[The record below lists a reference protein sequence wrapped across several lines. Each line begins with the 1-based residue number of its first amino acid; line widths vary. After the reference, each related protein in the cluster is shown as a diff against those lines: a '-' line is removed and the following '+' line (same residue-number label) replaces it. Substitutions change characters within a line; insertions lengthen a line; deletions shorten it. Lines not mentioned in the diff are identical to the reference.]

1 MKINRIEE
9 SNKKGCKVSIEKK
22 QFADVLKSSINELSC
37 LLNREKYGA
46 ISMQTWKNERGKD
59 ERGAL
64 NAESLMILMKV
75 V

>member
-1 MKINRIEE
+1 MY
-9 SNKKGCKVSIEKK
+9 KVSIEKK
-22 QFADVLKSSINELSC
+22 QFANVPKSSINELSC

-46 ISMQTWKNERGKD
+46 ISMQTWKKRMGEAKD

>member
-46 ISMQTWKNERGKD
+46 ISMQTWKKRMREVRMR
-59 ERGAL
+59 EVL
-64 NAESLMILMKV
+64 LMRKV
-75 V
+75 

>member
-9 SNKKGCKVSIEKK
+9 SNKKGYKVSIEKK

-46 ISMQTWKNERGKD
+46 ISMQT
-59 ERGAL
+59 
-64 NAESLMILMKV
+64 
-75 V
+75 